1 MKVLIISKCPTHP
14 TNAGNRWGILAQAQ
28 ILQKLGNE
36 IHFLYVQEL
45 PMRMNLMS
53 YLKDLDETS
62 KYWGNRFHLFT
73 VPKITKLYFNIKKV
87 IDKCFYNNY
96 WKVDEVYPKGL
107 NSYVAKLQEN
117 EHFDICIVNYVYLT
131 MLFTKVK
138 FPKTAVFTHD
148 CMSYKNLMV
157 NEPCR
162 TMNAHQEAIALQRC
176 QHIFAVQDEEMAYF
190 HLLSPKSKVYNIYSK
205 YDYHPQDIVNNHN
218 IVFLSGSNSFNVHGI
233 HWFVKEIWPLIIK
246 RFSDAQLIIGGS
258 ICKVI
263 KDIEG
268 TIGITLYGY
277 VDVPADF
284 YAQADVAIN
293 PVFQGTGL
301 KIKTFE
307 AISYDKVTLV
317 HPHSMAGVF
326 RKEEAPLLASDN
338 PEEWVKMLE
347 KVWNKTGFIKQH
359 KLQNEKFLKEM
370 NEFIVNEYKRF
381 LDA

>member
-1 MKVLIISKCPTHP
+1 
-14 TNAGNRWGILAQAQ
+14 
-28 ILQKLGNE
+28 
-36 IHFLYVQEL
+36 
-45 PMRMNLMS
+45 
-53 YLKDLDETS
+53 
-62 KYWGNRFHLFT
+62 
-73 VPKITKLYFNIKKV
+73 
-87 IDKCFYNNY
+87 
-96 WKVDEVYPKGL
+96 
-107 NSYVAKLQEN
+107 
-117 EHFDICIVNYVYLT
+117 
-131 MLFTKVK
+131 
-138 FPKTAVFTHD
+138 
-148 CMSYKNLMV
+148 
-157 NEPCR
+157 
-162 TMNAHQEAIALQRC
+162 
-176 QHIFAVQDEEMAYF
+176 MAYF

-218 IVFLSGSNSFNVHGI
+218 IVFLSGGNPYNVHGI
-233 HWFVKEIWPLIIK
+233 HWFAKEIWPLVIK

-268 TIGITLYGY
+268 IAGIKLYGF

-307 AISYDKVTLV
+307 AISYDKGTLV

-338 PEEWVKMLE
+338 PEEWVKILE
-347 KVWNKTGFIKQH
+347 KVWNSTEFIKQH
-359 KLQNEKFLKEM
+359 KLQNKRFLKEM
-370 NEFIVNEYKRF
+370 NEFILNEYKRF

>member
-1 MKVLIISKCPTHP
+1 M
-14 TNAGNRWGILAQAQ
+14 
-28 ILQKLGNE
+28 
-36 IHFLYVQEL
+36 
-45 PMRMNLMS
+45 
-53 YLKDLDETS
+53 
-62 KYWGNRFHLFT
+62 
-73 VPKITKLYFNIKKV
+73 
-87 IDKCFYNNY
+87 
-96 WKVDEVYPKGL
+96 
-107 NSYVAKLQEN
+107 
-117 EHFDICIVNYVYLT
+117 
-131 MLFTKVK
+131 
-138 FPKTAVFTHD
+138 
-148 CMSYKNLMV
+148 
-157 NEPCR
+157 
-162 TMNAHQEAIALQRC
+162 
-176 QHIFAVQDEEMAYF
+176 
-190 HLLSPKSKVYNIYSK
+190 
-205 YDYHPQDIVNNHN
+205 
-218 IVFLSGSNSFNVHGI
+218 SGSNPYNVHGI
-233 HWFVKEIWPLIIK
+233 HWFVKEIWPLVIK

-268 TIGITLYGY
+268 IAGIKLYGF

-338 PEEWVKMLE
+338 PEEWVKILE
-347 KVWNKTGFIKQH
+347 KIWNSTEFIKQH
-359 KLQNEKFLKEM
+359 KLQNKRFLKEM